1 MRLQVFPAPHR
12 GTGESIC
19 SSLNWLAGILAPVIQ
34 IATKSAEGET
44 GSATA
49 NAYVPRCNVRILD
62 LTKCTDKVYLRRG
75 LALHCYC
82 IADGTA
88 AVRGEFVVGFI
99 ARRRTHDAP

>member
-1 MRLQVFPAPHR
+1 MPMRTQVFPAPHR

-49 NAYVPRCNVRILD
+49 NAYVLHHNVRAPV
-62 LTKCTDKVYLRRG
+62 LTGCTDKVYLRCG
-75 LALHCYC
+75 LALRCDC

-88 AVRGEFVVGFI
+88 AVRGAF
-99 ARRRTHDAP
+99 AANA

>member
-1 MRLQVFPAPHR
+1 MRTQVFPAPHR

-49 NAYVPRCNVRILD
+49 NAYVPRQDVRILV
-62 LTKCTDKVYLRRG
+62 LTKCTDKVYLRCG
-75 LALHCYC
+75 FALHCYC

-88 AVRGEFVVGFI
+88 AVRGEFAPGFVV
-99 ARRRTHDAP
+99 RRRTHEAS